1 MTKWNIPAILRHIEN
16 IKRELQT
23 SFQVGVDTIY
33 NAVVLRGVTPT
44 SKTPA
49 AIATAIG
56 EIPSGIEPTI
66 VFEDGAPELTWV
78 SDASEHGIATLDTEN
93 GVYVVEGKAGG
104 VGIEIDFDNVTEFV
118 RVDLTV
124 ANAQYTYLN
133 IGSTI
138 SYSTSGTG
146 DLKQQLQTTTT
157 TVLFD
162 AKALTGKKYLYFSGG
177 ASSEASISKIYYI

>member
-93 GVYVVEGKAGG
+93 KVYVLEGKVGG
-104 VGIEIDFDNVTEFV
+104 VGIKIDFDNITEFI
-118 RVDLTV
+118 RVELTV
-124 ANAQYTYLN
+124 SNAQYAYLN
-133 IGSTI
+133 IGSTV
-138 SYSTSGTG
+138 SYSTTGTG
-146 DLKQQLQTTTT
+146 DVKQGLTTSTT
-157 TVLFD
+157 EVMFD
-162 AKALTGKKYLYFSGG
+162 AKSITGKKYLYFSGG